1 MNKTVYLDNSATTQV
16 FPEVADYMAHLMK
29 DVYGNPSSMHF
40 VGLDAEQELKKAKKI
55 FCDILHA
62 KENEIYFTAGGTES
76 NNMSII
82 GAARAKCR
90 AGRHIITTAIEH
102 PSVLN
107 TMQYLEDEGYEVTY
121 LQPDSEGMITPDQVK
136 NALRDDT
143 IIVSTMMVNNEI
155 GSRLPVEEIGKML
168 KEIAPKVVYH
178 VDCVQ
183 GFGKYR
189 IRPERAGID
198 LLSVSGHK
206 IHGPKGIGLLYVR
219 SGVKILPIIFGGG
232 QQAGLRSGTENI
244 PGIAGMAMA
253 ADMIYRNFDE
263 EISRLTSLKERLR
276 KGLSDISDI
285 YFNGP
290 KVGGA
295 PHIVS
300 ASFKGVRSEV
310 LLHALEEKGVC
321 VSAGSACSTNHP
333 GLSDTLVA
341 IKINPELLESTLRFS
356 LGHFNTEEDV
366 DICVAA
372 TKEVLEKLRKY
383 TRR

>member
-16 FPEVADYMAHLMK
+16 FPKVADYMAHLMK
-29 DVYGNPSSMHF
+29 DIYGNPSSMHF
-40 VGLDAEQELKKAKKI
+40 VGLDAEQELKKAKKV

-82 GAARAKCR
+82 GTARAKCR
-90 AGRHIITTAIEH
+90 AGKHIITTAIEH

-121 LQPDSEGMITPDQVK
+121 LQPDSEGMITTEQVK
-136 NALRDDT
+136 EALREDT
-143 IIVSTMMVNNEI
+143 ILVSTMMVNNEI
-155 GSRLPVEEIGKML
+155 GSRLPVEEIGRML
-168 KEIAPKVVYH
+168 KETAPQVTYH

-219 SGVKILPIIFGGG
+219 NGVKIQPIIFGGG
-232 QQAGLRSGTENI
+232 QQSGLRSGTENI

-253 ADMIYRNFDE
+253 ADMIYKNFDE
-263 EISRLTSLKERLR
+263 EIARLSALKERLR
-276 KGLSDISDI
+276 EGLSGSSGVSFI
-285 YFNGP
+285 GP
-290 KVGGA
+290 KKGGA

-300 ASFKGVRSEV
+300 A
-310 LLHALEEKGVC
+310 
-321 VSAGSACSTNHP
+321 
-333 GLSDTLVA
+333 
-341 IKINPELLESTLRFS
+341 
-356 LGHFNTEEDV
+356 
-366 DICVAA
+366 
-372 TKEVLEKLRKY
+372 
-383 TRR
+383 